1 MQKNLVFLD
10 LSLQTQMETTEAETT
25 QERYLSTGLKYVLDQ
40 VRTQMEI
47 RLMYRATMIKLS
59 VHIWQAVGSQHQ
71 DTKIRLENNYDK

>member
-1 MQKNLVFLD
+1 MFLD

-47 RLMYRATMIKLS
+47 RLLVSNT
-59 VHIWQAVGSQHQ
+59 VNW
-71 DTKIRLENNYDK
+71 